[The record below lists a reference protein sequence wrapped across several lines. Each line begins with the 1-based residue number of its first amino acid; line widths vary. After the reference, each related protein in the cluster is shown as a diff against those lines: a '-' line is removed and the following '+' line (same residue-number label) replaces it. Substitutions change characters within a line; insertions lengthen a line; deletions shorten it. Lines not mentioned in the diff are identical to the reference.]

1 MNKVNIEYINYD
13 PDIHK
18 QFPVVIASKVYTK
31 DDIINLYIEGNNI
44 FNEIIDDIG
53 YDNNGKYISVTIGQW
68 HHAIT
73 GNFISNE
80 DFYELSEEKVYDYD
94 YVSIL
99 IKIYIKDDYRACYH
113 NDFDRKVVISFIPY
127 KKLSFTD
134 KNCTEKLF
142 DYNCNKNLTQS

>member
-1 MNKVNIEYINYD
+1 MNNVSIEYINYD
-13 PDIHK
+13 PGIHT
-18 QFPVVIASKVYTK
+18 QFPTIISSKVYSK
-31 DDIINLYIEGNNI
+31 DGIINLYIEGTNI

-53 YDNNGKYISVTIGQW
+53 YDNGGKYLSVTIGQW
-68 HHAIT
+68 HHVNT

-80 DFYELSEEKVYDYD
+80 DFYELCEAEVYDYD

-127 KKLSFTD
+127 KKLNFTD
-134 KNCTEKLF
+134 KNCTKKLF
-142 DYNCNKNLTQS
+142 EYKV

>member
-13 PDIHK
+13 PIIHRD
-18 QFPVVIASKVYTK
+18 FPIVLAFKVYTK
-31 DDIINLYIEGNNI
+31 DNIINLYIEGNNI

-80 DFYELSEEKVYDYD
+80 DFYELNEAEIYDYD

-99 IKIYIKDDYRACYH
+99 LKIYTNDDYRACYH
-113 NDFDRKVVISFIPY
+113 NDFDRKIVISFIPY
-127 KKLSFTD
+127 KKLNFTD
-134 KNCTEKLF
+134 KNCTKKLF
-142 DYNCNKNLTQS
+142 EYKL